1 MIGWSIGSINVLIG
15 FLGCLWSCGGL
26 SLGCDGL
33 MNCDG
38 LLSHDG
44 LLEVFDCLP
53 KSTGVAQM

>member
-15 FLGCLWSCGGL
+15 FFFFFWRCGGL

-38 LLSHDG
+38 LLSHYG